1 MGLLKSIT
9 RPISK
14 FLDKVIPNEIKPA
27 LPYMAAFAPFMM
39 GPQSGIM
46 GSSMLRRALTS
57 GAFNLGSQLSQE
69 GSEGEFNPLSVLL
82 AGSTGAMTSAD
93 APGFFEGMQKP
104 VPYKDMMTDTVIS
117 PDSGIMS
124 SISDAV
130 GKGGQTAAK
139 FLIEQGKVLRPDET
153 PLTMTN
159 ALTAGALPVTQ
170 ATADLAMADA
180 RLALRDYEDQMAAD
194 ESTSLIDD
202 DGRRRA
208 IRAAMEASNHLE
220 STILDTLAA
229 LGLKQGGI
237 VGLKK
242 GGRVKYDRGGD
253 YYGNFGRDRYLSEM
267 TEDYGGILTKAEELF
282 SDYEKDPLIQRGE
295 FPDPEDMKVMR
306 KRYAILEDQMED
318 LEGQY
323 QKNFPD
329 ETGVDPYYIKKV
341 DKLDKQEAAL
351 NKEEDRLNKIYE
363 KLDVSGITRSPG
375 FQNWL
380 ELYEAGDPKAK
391 EHPYHEEFED
401 ILFQSGYV
409 RRKYK
414 RMENLKA
421 KGGRIGYGK
430 GGSIAKLIDGGMDP
444 STALSMWDDWKD
456 SGSQLSFEDYVG
468 YGTTENYAH
477 GGVASVLPKGRE
489 ADYRGGGVIPVGSR
503 ERADD
508 VPARLSKNEFVM
520 TADAVR
526 AAGGGNINKGAKR
539 MYNLMNNLE
548 ARV

>member
-1 MGLLKSIT
+1 MGFLKSIT

-14 FLDKVIPNEIKPA
+14 VLDKIIPNEIKPA

-57 GAFNLGSQLSQE
+57 GAFNLGSQLAQE

-82 AGSTGAMTSAD
+82 ASGTGAMTSPD
-93 APGFFEGMQKP
+93 APGFFEGMQKGP
-104 VPYKDMMTDTVIS
+104 TGADQFGNISVPYSDT
-117 PDSGIMS
+117 GIMS

-237 VGLKK
+237 VGLKH
-242 GGRVKYDRGGD
+242 GGQLVKRGPGRPGYAGD
-253 YYGNFGRDRYLSEM
+253 YSWAKKQYLIDLQDGLIPSDTTFSEWL
-267 TEDYGGILTKAEELF
+267 ENNA
-282 SDYEKDPLIQRGE
+282 
-295 FPDPEDMKVMR
+295 PDPDH
-306 KRYAILEDQMED
+306 D
-318 LEGQY
+318 
-323 QKNFPD
+323 
-329 ETGVDPYYIKKV
+329 
-341 DKLDKQEAAL
+341 
-351 NKEEDRLNKIYE
+351 KIY
-363 KLDVSGITRSPG
+363 
-375 FQNWL
+375 
-380 ELYEAGDPKAK
+380 
-391 EHPYHEEFED
+391 
-401 ILFQSGYV
+401 
-409 RRKYK
+409 
-414 RMENLKA
+414 A
-421 KGGRIGYGK
+421 KGGRINKEG
-430 GGSIAKLIDGGMDP
+430 
-444 STALSMWDDWKD
+444 
-456 SGSQLSFEDYVG
+456 
-468 YGTTENYAH
+468 
-477 GGVASVLPKGRE
+477 GGVASVLPKGKE

-526 AAGGGNINKGAKR
+526 AAGGGSINKGAKR
-539 MYNLMNNLE
+539 MYNLMHNLE